1 MYFFMIHIVFS
12 SAASTNC
19 FQVLYFAFLTFL
31 LYSFR
36 SFLYSF
42 QSSLLQVLLCAF
54 LAWFSSFLICVR
66 SSFHHLLLKGD
77 GFFLGVVSSIA
88 FLTASTMSDAKQSM
102 SASVAGVFFS
112 SLTFIV
118 FQSVFAKLYG
128 GCVGSV
134 IRGVRSRMVSTGRWS
149 EPWSFSVAIWHFIT
163 LFAVCSFPHTRSIA
177 VLAGGNVIVP
187 GGIIS
192 CIPCS
197 NIPSMS
203 SSACVSRLM
212 YCGGFQSGWCKLKSP
227 GLNSGAPR
235 VKDFSLKARNFHSY
249 LP

>member
-1 MYFFMIHIVFS
+1 MYFFMVHIVFS
-12 SAASTNC
+12 FAASTNC

-42 QSSLLQVLLCAF
+42 QSSLLRVLLCVF
-54 LAWFSSFLICVR
+54 LAWFSSFLIRVR

-88 FLTASTMSDAKQSM
+88 FLTASTMSDAKRSM
-102 SASVAGVFFS
+102 SASVASVFLSRRGGRCFS
-112 SLTFIV
+112 SLTFIA
-118 FQSVFAKLYG
+118 FQSVFAKLCG

-177 VLAGGNVIVP
+177 VLAGSIGKRANPNSVRP
-187 GGIIS
+187 GT
-192 CIPCS
+192 
-197 NIPSMS
+197 
-203 SSACVSRLM
+203 R
-212 YCGGFQSGWCKLKSP
+212 
-227 GLNSGAPR
+227 
-235 VKDFSLKARNFHSY
+235 
-249 LP
+249 